1 MKDNDFYKDNIN
13 FGGLFRKRILASDPP
28 STVTDKKNV
37 LTAIV
42 GRYKKRVDE
51 SISNAGKGEFP

>member
-13 FGGLFRKRILASDPP
+13 FGGLFLKRILASDPA

-37 LTAIV
+37 LTGIIR
-42 GRYKKRVDE
+42 RYKQRVE
-51 SISNAGKGEFP
+51 EFI